1 MEAMIQKVDWD
12 YLIINSHTDTLAK
25 VRQLLDEQ
33 DYEEAREGIVM
44 LEETMSIAQKRS
56 LESQLIRLMLHI
68 VKWKYQPQKRST
80 SWVKTI
86 NNARL
91 EIERWQ
97 EEKPSYN
104 DDFILNE
111 IWQKAQNYAIREAKS
126 EMGLSR
132 KDKFEPTPLTWQEV
146 FEDEYYLKEN
156 D

>member
-1 MEAMIQKVDWD
+1 MVATNWD
-12 YLIINSHTDTLAK
+12 ELIINSHTDTLAR

-56 LESQLIRLMLHI
+56 LESQLIRLMFHVL
-68 VKWKYQPQKRST
+68 KWKYQPQKCST
-80 SWVKTI
+80 SWARSIV
-86 NNARL
+86 NARF

-97 EEKPSYN
+97 KEKPSYN

-111 IWQKAQNYAIREAKS
+111 IWEDAQNYAIREAKA

-146 FEDEYYLKEN
+146 FEDEYYLKEK
-156 D
+156 

>member
-1 MEAMIQKVDWD
+1 MEATIEKIDWD

-44 LEETMSIAQKRS
+44 LEETMSAAEKRS
-56 LESQLIRLMLHI
+56 LESQLIRLMFHVL
-68 VKWKYQPQKRST
+68 KWKYQPQKRST
-80 SWVKTI
+80 SWARSIV
-86 NNARL
+86 NARS
-91 EIERWQ
+91 EIKKWRKARPSFNKNFIIELWEDCFDDAK
-97 EEKPSYN
+97 EE
-104 DDFILNE
+104 
-111 IWQKAQNYAIREAKS
+111 ARA

-132 KDKFEPTPLTWQEV
+132 KDKFEPEPLTWQEV

>member
-1 MEAMIQKVDWD
+1 MEAIAHKVDWD
-12 YLIINSHTDTLAK
+12 NLIINSHTDTLAK

-44 LEETMSIAQKRS
+44 LEETMCIAQKRG

-68 VKWKYQPQKRST
+68 IKWKYQSTKRSN

-86 NNARL
+86 SNARL

-97 EEKPSYN
+97 KEKPSYN
-104 DDFILNE
+104 NTFILNE
-111 IWQKAQNYAIREAKS
+111 VWEEAQNYAIREAKA

-132 KDKFEPTPLTWQEV
+132 KDKFEPAPLTWQEV

>member
-1 MEAMIQKVDWD
+1 MEVTIEKIDWD

-68 VKWKYQPQKRST
+68 IKWKYQQQKRST

-104 DDFILNE
+104 NDFILNE
-111 IWQKAQNYAIREAKS
+111 IWQKAQNYAIREAKA

-132 KDKFEPTPLTWQEV
+132 KDKFEPEPLTWQEV

-156 D
+156 